1 MISLDPALRYKIAFA
16 LLDEVPGVGIAH
28 LHELLRF
35 YGSPEAFFNEKQS
48 LLARLKGI
56 GPALAEHLA
65 TADLLRRADR
75 EMDFM
80 ERTGIR
86 AFFFSDDDYPRRL
99 RQCPD
104 APLLFYYRGR
114 TSLDAAHV
122 ISIVGTRKATDYGRQ
137 MCKQLI
143 EDIARSLP
151 SALIVSGL
159 AYGIDGQA
167 NLAAVQ
173 ASLPSVA
180 VLAHGLHMIYPAS
193 HRRLAVSLVESGGGV
208 LSEFI
213 SGTKPDRFNF
223 LRRNRIIAGLADAV
237 VVVESGLRGGSMNTA
252 ALTLSY
258 DRELFAFPGRATDA
272 ASAGCNLLIR
282 SSRAALI
289 SSADDLLHS
298 LGCQTA
304 PASATHSRNDNLDS
318 LSEVEKEILSLLAR
332 HPDGLDPNALA
343 RLSGHAVSDLLPML
357 VQLEFDGRLRC
368 LPGNIYKRN

>member
-137 MCKQLI
+137 MCKQLV

>member
-137 MCKQLI
+137 MCKQLV

-223 LRRNRIIAGLADAV
+223 LRRNRSIAGLADAV